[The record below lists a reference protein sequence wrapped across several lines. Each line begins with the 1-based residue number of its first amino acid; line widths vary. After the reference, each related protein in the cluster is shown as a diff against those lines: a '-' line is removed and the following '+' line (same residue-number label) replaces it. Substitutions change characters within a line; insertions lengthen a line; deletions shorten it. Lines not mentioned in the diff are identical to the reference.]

1 MNLENKRILVT
12 GGARRVGKMFVEK
25 LQSFGADV
33 VVHYNTSKNEAEDQ
47 GGFNKVP
54 YVDLR
59 KVHHHCDKNIPY

>member
-33 VVHYNTSKNEAEDQ
+33 VVHYNTSKNEAEDLSKFVIQ
-47 GGFNKVP
+47 
-54 YVDLR
+54 
-59 KVHHHCDKNIPY
+59 